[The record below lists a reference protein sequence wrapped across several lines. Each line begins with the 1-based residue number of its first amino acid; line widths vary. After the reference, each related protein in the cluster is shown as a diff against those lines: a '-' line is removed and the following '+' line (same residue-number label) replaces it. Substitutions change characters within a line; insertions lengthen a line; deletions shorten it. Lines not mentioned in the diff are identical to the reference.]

1 MKTRS
6 KGGFKH
12 LLMFYLVVVL
22 LSGCGNNS
30 VGDGASSS
38 SASESTEPSATE
50 TLSFKESCREATRLI
65 GKVTDITISYGTSE
79 GSNPLTALSGVALS
93 FGELAEKTEEG
104 SLKTAILSLQ
114 ESTQKMSNED
124 TYFEGSAVYL
134 TEITPLLTDCAKG

>member
-6 KGGFKH
+6 KDGFKH
-12 LLMFYLVVVL
+12 LLTFCLVVVL
-22 LSGCGNNS
+22 LSGCGNDS
-30 VGDGASSS
+30 ADDAASSS
-38 SASESTEPSATE
+38 SASDSTESSTIE

-124 TYFEGSAVYL
+124 TYFEGSTVYL
-134 TEITPLLTDCAKG
+134 TEITPLLTECAMG

>member
-1 MKTRS
+1 
-6 KGGFKH
+6 
-12 LLMFYLVVVL
+12 LVVIL

-30 VGDGASSS
+30 VGAGASSS
-38 SASESTEPSATE
+38 SAGGATEPSTTE
-50 TLSFKESCREATRLI
+50 TLSFKDSCREATRLI
-65 GKVTDITISYGTSE
+65 GKITDITISYGTSE
-79 GSNPLTALSGVALS
+79 GSNPLAALSGVALS

-134 TEITPLLTDCAKG
+134 TEITPLLTECAKG